1 MLARL
6 WAIVLPPSLPA
17 IDTACDARGVP
28 KRLAGGMSHVRLH
41 AYALKRAALVYLATT
56 SLYPYLVKPSTARS
70 AGPEQN
76 DANSSDSPTTQGRQ
90 HGSDADAE
98 LRKASV
104 EAARDTAAATATTA
118 NAAMQRGIKPAVAEL
133 YKAGLQPYR
142 DAVREFAE
150 GFRQGA
156 SSSS

>member
-1 MLARL
+1 M
-6 WAIVLPPSLPA
+6 
-17 IDTACDARGVP
+17 
-28 KRLAGGMSHVRLH
+28 RLH

-56 SLYPYLVKPSTARS
+56 SLYPYLVKPPTARS

-104 EAARDTAAATATTA
+104 EAARDTAAATA